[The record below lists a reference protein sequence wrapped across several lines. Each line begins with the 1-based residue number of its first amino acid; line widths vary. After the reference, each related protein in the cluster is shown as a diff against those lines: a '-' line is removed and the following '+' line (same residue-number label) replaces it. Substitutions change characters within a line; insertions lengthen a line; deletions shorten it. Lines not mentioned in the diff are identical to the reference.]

1 MGENKYSEIIKNYTF
16 EQLVYERSILD
27 KQKENLYIQDKEL
40 KEEFKRRLELNRG
53 KSLNNKEEFSCF
65 IQKSAFALL
74 STDVGAACA
83 KAWKP
88 KPWAWPKQPRS

>member
-1 MGENKYSEIIKNYTF
+1 MEENKYSEIIKNYTF

-53 KSLNNKEEFSCF
+53 KSLNNKKEEN
-65 IQKSAFALL
+65 
-74 STDVGAACA
+74 
-83 KAWKP
+83 
-88 KPWAWPKQPRS
+88 

>member
-1 MGENKYSEIIKNYTF
+1 MEENKYSEIIKNYTF

-53 KSLNNKEEFSCF
+53 KSLNNKEEN
-65 IQKSAFALL
+65 
-74 STDVGAACA
+74 
-83 KAWKP
+83 
-88 KPWAWPKQPRS
+88 